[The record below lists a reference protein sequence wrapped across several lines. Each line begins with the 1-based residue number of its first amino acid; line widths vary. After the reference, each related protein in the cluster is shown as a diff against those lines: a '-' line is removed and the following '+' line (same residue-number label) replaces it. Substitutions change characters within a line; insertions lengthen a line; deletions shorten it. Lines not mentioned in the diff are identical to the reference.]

1 MTPIQIASLALKL
14 LGVYAIIQS
23 LPILGAFPG
32 MFAFDD
38 DNVNK
43 LYMFLGSILP
53 CILLF
58 GVGSLLI
65 LSSNKLAKKMMGT
78 NDLNTST
85 SQLSGRNVQT
95 IAFSVLG
102 VALIAWAIPELSKIF
117 ANIQLLKNAGD
128 EFPTKGMDIGNKV
141 YAIGLSI
148 QFVVGL
154 VLFFGAKGLS
164 SIWFFLQKIQPMS
177 KTNT

>member
-1 MTPIQIASLALKL
+1 
-14 LGVYAIIQS
+14 
-23 LPILGAFPG
+23 
-32 MFAFDD
+32 
-38 DNVNK
+38 
-43 LYMFLGSILP
+43 
-53 CILLF
+53 
-58 GVGSLLI
+58 
-65 LSSNKLAKKMMGT
+65 MGT
-78 NDLNTST
+78 DDLNTST

-148 QFVVGL
+148 QFVMGL

-164 SIWFFLQKIQPMS
+164 SIWFFLQKTQPMS
-177 KTNT
+177 KTDT